1 MHSRLRERGS
11 YLVGPL
17 ARYALSSDRLS
28 AVAPEAATEGRP
40 AAGLH

>member
-28 AVAPEAATEGRP
+28 AVVLPPRLEVDRA
-40 AAGLH
+40 